1 MEYRYS
7 QLLHSSQ
14 YETEGLCDGLLVRK
28 HNTEDLEEV
37 GTFKAQ
43 EDWRTLVAPISKYK
57 GGLGPRHSFM
67 AVSLPEC
74 LPDRF
79 EIVSYANEFAF
90 LHDDVTDVLRQK
102 EGDAENDEVLNA
114 FRQGAETGSIDAL
127 DSGKRQMQ
135 AKILNAMI
143 SIDRPRALTAVTAWA
158 AFMEQGAG
166 RRHHDRFRTLDEYLP
181 YRTQDVGHMFWH
193 ALVTFGCAIS
203 LSEEETRLCAELVMP
218 AVVAASLTNDLFSYE
233 KEYEATQAAGLTDV
247 VNALWVLM
255 GEHGISLDEAKALC
269 RRRIK
274 KEVAKY
280 ACVVNETRRR
290 DDLSSDVKR
299 YIELMQYSVSG
310 NVIWSLQC
318 PRYHKDMQ
326 YNQRQVLRET
336 EGIANHPSTQRLVEP
351 NGNCYDQFRN
361 VCPTVASG
369 IQRRNANKDWDWD
382 VFEMTRRTALPKLGQ
397 NLVLEP
403 YQYVSSLPSKGIR
416 DIAIDGINLWL
427 GVSPKST
434 AIIRN
439 VVGTIHNSSIM
450 LDDLQDGSQLR
461 RGRPATHVVFGMSQT
476 INSATFQYVQAIAE
490 LQNLANPL
498 CLGIFIDEMSSL
510 FVGQGL
516 DLYWTNK
523 GQCPSVGDYL
533 QMVDGSRTPP
543 SPQGRTPHT
552 VQNRL
557 TGTVLETGGLFR
569 LLVRLMTAESK
580 SSSHNDQRPSFDRL
594 CRLLGRYF
602 QIRDDYQ
609 NLVSDEYA
617 TQKGFCEDLDE
628 GKFSLPLIHALAH
641 TDGAQAEQLQEILSE
656 RRIKGKC
663 TVEHKR
669 LVLARMHDAGS
680 LDYVLHV
687 LQMLDARLDREVEQ
701 LERAFDQVNH
711 QIRLMLALLKV

>member
-1 MEYRYS
+1 
-7 QLLHSSQ
+7 
-14 YETEGLCDGLLVRK
+14 
-28 HNTEDLEEV
+28 
-37 GTFKAQ
+37 
-43 EDWRTLVAPISKYK
+43 
-57 GGLGPRHSFM
+57 M

-90 LHDDVTDVLRQK
+90 LHD
-102 EGDAENDEVLNA
+102 
-114 FRQGAETGSIDAL
+114 GAETGSIDAL

-533 QMVDGSRTPP
+533 QMVDGR
-543 SPQGRTPHT
+543 
-552 VQNRL
+552 
-557 TGTVLETGGLFR
+557 TVLETGGLFR